1 MKIRFTES
9 LPDILAPV
17 SVLVTVV
24 ICNKSNLRKEGF
36 SLGCSLRGWRSFCW
50 EGLNVECQFSIYY
63 LLLFSPEPHPQGI
76 VLPIHRV
83 SPPQSGQLF
92 SKHPCRYDEWYISI
106 LNPVELEMKI
116 NNYSLILC
124 SLPSIPGLKEQCTVN
139 PCKSADAFCF
149 HMGLATRLRL
159 KQFFSGHVNTFGDFR
174 KASQF
179 GNLPFCRICDID
191 FHSMHTFFFYLV

>member
-1 MKIRFTES
+1 M
-9 LPDILAPV
+9 
-17 SVLVTVV
+17 SVL
-24 ICNKSNLRKEGF
+24 NL
-36 SLGCSLRGWRSFCW
+36 L
-50 EGLNVECQFSIYY
+50 
-63 LLLFSPEPHPQGI
+63 SPFIQSRAPSSGHS
-76 VLPIHRV
+76 LPIHRV

-92 SKHPCRYDEWYISI
+92 SKHPCRYDEWYISV

-149 HMGLATRLRL
+149 HMGLAVRLRL
-159 KQFFSGHVNTFGDFR
+159 KQFFSGHVNTFGNFR

-179 GNLPFCRICDID
+179 GNLPFCHICDID
-191 FHSMHTFFFYLV
+191 FHSMHSFFLFLFFTEYERQKLGTPTWHLERFFFLENINVSN